1 MRRVI
6 ACSTASVLF
15 TGTLLVLPVY
25 AAPTAEAEPVETSS
39 VEVAM
44 GSVEAPAPAADVQ
57 EGTTAPVTGV
67 ADSAPALTVT
77 EERTREFSLVGV
89 TWDYDPAVTDTLVQ
103 VRVRSVDGTWGPWN
117 EVTVEDASQNADA
130 DSGAEVRGGSAPL
143 WTGPAVGVEAELVT
157 RSGAQP
163 EDVKLDLVDPGESD
177 ADESLTGSDVVGTAH
192 AAMAMPEVF
201 SRAQWGAD
209 EGIRSW
215 DPEYASTLKAATL
228 HHTADTNDYSAA
240 QVPAMLRAI
249 YRYHSV
255 SLGWGDIGYNVI
267 VDKYGRLWEGR
278 YGGLQSTVIGAH
290 AGGFNTGTFGVSM
303 LGNYDTQQVYPSM
316 VSSMSAIIAWKF
328 SLYGVDP
335 YGSTTLT
342 SGGSGTAK
350 YAAEVK
356 ISLPTI
362 FAHSDVGKTA
372 CPGRYGYAR
381 LAEIREQVAASSG
394 AAALV
399 NGLYAD
405 VLGRAPAAAELAGW
419 TKAVAQSGDRW
430 VAVRG
435 TSGSAEYRQNFVIEA
450 YADILARSPEPGA
463 TDFWVREMAAG
474 RMTPDGLRSHFMLA
488 QEFYL
493 QGGGTDEGFADLLY
507 QRTFHRAASAGERAL
522 WADTA
527 RTAGRA
533 EVVRG
538 VWDSYE
544 SALHRVDRSYQR
556 WLRRAASPSE
566 QDYWSRTVI
575 TAGDES
581 MREAALVSP
590 EYLTRAR
597 TRFP

>member
-1 MRRVI
+1 VRRLI
-6 ACSTASVLF
+6 TCSTASVLF

-25 AAPTAEAEPVETSS
+25 AAPMAEAEPVETSS
-39 VEVAM
+39 VEVSM
-44 GSVEAPAPAADVQ
+44 GSVEEPAAAAGIQ
-57 EGTTAPVTGV
+57 EGTTDPVAGV
-67 ADSAPALTVT
+67 AESTPTLTVT
-77 EERTREFSLVGV
+77 ESDTREFSLVGV

-103 VRVRSVDGTWGPWN
+103 VRVRTADGGWGDWS
-117 EVTVEDASQNADA
+117 EVAVEDASQNADA
-130 DSGAEVRGGSAPL
+130 DSGAERRGGSAPL
-143 WTGPAVGVEAELVT
+143 WTGPSVGVEAELVT

-163 EDVKLDLVDPGESD
+163 QDVMLDLVDPGESE
-177 ADESLTGSDVVGTAH
+177 ADESLTSPDVAGTAH

-201 SRAQWGAD
+201 SRKQWGAD
-209 EGIRSW
+209 EDIRSW
-215 DPEYASTLKAATL
+215 DPEYAATIKAATL
-228 HHTADTNDYSAA
+228 HHTADTNNYTAE

-303 LGNYDTQQVYPSM
+303 LGNYDTQAVYPSM
-316 VSSMSAIIAWKF
+316 VTSIAAIIAWKF
-328 SLYGVDP
+328 SLYGVNP
-335 YGSTTLT
+335 YGTTTLT
-342 SGGSGTAK
+342 SGGTGTAR
-350 YAAEVK
+350 YAAGVK
-356 ISLPTI
+356 VTLPTI
-362 FAHSDVGKTA
+362 FAHRDVGKTA

-381 LAEIREQVAASSG
+381 LPEIRQQVAAASG

-399 NGLYAD
+399 NAVYAD
-405 VLGRAPAAAELAGW
+405 VLGRAPASSELAGW
-419 TKAVAQSGDRW
+419 TKAVASSGDRW

-435 TSGSAEYRQNFVIEA
+435 FSGSVEYRQRFITEA

-463 TDFWVREMAAG
+463 VSFWVNEMAAG

-488 QEFYL
+488 REFYL

-507 QRTFHRAASAGERAL
+507 QRTFHRVASASEQAL
-522 WADTA
+522 WAGTA
-527 RTAGRA
+527 RSAGRA

-538 VWDSYE
+538 IWDSYE

-556 WLRRAASPSE
+556 WLGRVASLGE

-590 EYLTRAR
+590 EYLTRAQA
-597 TRFP
+597 RFP